1 MDSAQIRS
9 RFLSFFE
16 KRGHEIVP
24 SASLLLDDPTL
35 LFVNAGMVP
44 FKPYF
49 LGEAP
54 PPYLRATSVQK
65 VVRTLDIEEV
75 GKTTRHASFFQMA
88 GNFSF
93 GDYFKEQAIPLAWE
107 LLTGSLDHGGY
118 GFDPERLWVT
128 VYQDDDEGEAIWRDV
143 VGVPTERIQRR
154 GMEDNY
160 WSMGVPGP
168 CGPCSEIYYDRGPE
182 FGVEGGPIADENRY
196 LEVWNLVFMQFERGE
211 GSGKN
216 DFPILGPLPAANI
229 DTGMGLE
236 RMAAILQGVDN
247 IYEIDTTRGI
257 LDTASALTNTV
268 YGAAENDDIAL
279 RVVADHSRTCIFL
292 ISDGVIPGNEG
303 RGYVLR
309 RLMRRVIRNMR
320 LLGAVDPTLRTLCDS
335 AIEVMAPQYPELNES
350 RERILSIATGEETAF
365 AQTLSTGS
373 MLFDTAAHQTKKSGG
388 TTISGEKAFALHD
401 TYGFPI
407 DLTMEMAS
415 EAGLQVDRERFT
427 ELMQEQRSRAKADS
441 IARKSDFATSTAY
454 KEILTVGGTTEFT
467 GYAESTTQA
476 HVTGL
481 VIDGVSVP
489 VASLGVD
496 VELILDRTPF
506 YAESGG
512 QLGDHGVITS
522 SSGASRV
529 DVYDV
534 QTPVPGLFLHRGR
547 VVSGEF
553 TVGETVVGSVDIE
566 RRKAI
571 SRAHTA
577 THMVHRAFRER
588 LGEIATQMGSENSPG
603 RFRFDF
609 PSPEAVSPSVL
620 RDVEQYVNAMLI
632 EDLAV
637 SASLMSQQE
646 ALDMGAMAL
655 FGEKY
660 GNEVRVV
667 SVGDWAHELCGG
679 THAQRTG
686 ALGLVY
692 FVGEGSVGAGV
703 RRVEALVG
711 ADAYEYAANEHLL
724 VSKLTSMLKVPAD
737 QLADRLEST
746 ISALKVAEKEI
757 AEGKRSALLKDAGN
771 IVGEPV
777 RHGNFDLWVFR
788 APAGSDASSL
798 RELAQQAIARAGN
811 ASMAVALGTLITDDK
826 VSAVIAVN
834 ELGVKAGCSAQQLL
848 RVALHELDGK
858 GGGKDNFAQGA
869 GTNGAALHA
878 AVASVEAA
886 LAAQ

>member
-1 MDSAQIRS
+1 MDSAQIRA

-16 KRGHEIVP
+16 KRAHEIVP
-24 SASLLLDDPTL
+24 SASLILDDPTL

-54 PPYLRATSVQK
+54 APYSRATSVQK

-93 GDYFKEQAIPLAWE
+93 GDYFKAEAIPFAWE
-107 LLTGSLDHGGY
+107 LLTSSIEDGGY
-118 GFDPERLWVT
+118 GFDSERLWVT

-143 VGVPTERIQRR
+143 VGVPPQRIQRR

-211 GSGKN
+211 GTGKN

-257 LDTASALTNTV
+257 LNTASVLTNTV
-268 YGAAENDDIAL
+268 YGAAESDDIAL

-350 RERILSIATGEETAF
+350 RERILSIATGEEATF

-373 MLFDTAAHQTKKSGG
+373 VLFDTAALQTKKSGG
-388 TTISGEKAFALHD
+388 TIISGEKAFALHD

-407 DLTMEMAS
+407 DLTMEMAA

-454 KEILTVGGTTEFT
+454 KEILIVGGTTEFT
-467 GYAESTTQA
+467 GYAESATEA
-476 HVTGL
+476 RITGL

-489 VASLGVD
+489 AAGVGEN

-522 SSGASRV
+522 GSGASRV

-534 QTPVPGLFLHRGR
+534 QTPVSGLFLHRGR
-547 VVSGEF
+547 IVAGEF
-553 TVGETVVGSVDIE
+553 TVGESVIGSVDIE

-588 LGEIATQMGSENSPG
+588 LGETATQMGSENSPG

-609 PSPEAVSPSVL
+609 PSPEAISPAVL
-620 RDVEQYVNAMLI
+620 RDVEQYVNTILI
-632 EDLAV
+632 EDLEV
-637 SASLMSQQE
+637 SARLMSQKE

-667 SVGDWAHELCGG
+667 SVGEWAHELCGG

-686 ALGLVY
+686 ALGLVF

-703 RRVEALVG
+703 RRIEALVG
-711 ADAYEYAANEHLL
+711 SDAYEYAANEHLL
-724 VSKLTSMLKVPAD
+724 VSKLTSMMKVPAD

-757 AEGKRSALLKDAGN
+757 VEGKRSALLNNADN

-777 RHGNFDLWVFR
+777 RHGNCDLWVFR
-788 APAGSDASSL
+788 LPTGSDASSL
-798 RELAQQAIARAGN
+798 RELAQQAISRAGN
-811 ASMAVALGTLITDDK
+811 SSMAVAFGSMVTGDK
-826 VSAVIAVN
+826 VSAVVAVN
-834 ELGVKAGCSAQQLL
+834 DLGLKVGFSAQDLL
-848 RVALHELDGK
+848 RLALHELDGK

-869 GTNGAALHA
+869 GTNSAALPA

>member
-1 MDSAQIRS
+1 MDSAQIRT

-16 KRGHEIVP
+16 KRGHEIIP

-54 PPYLRATSVQK
+54 PPYPRATSVQK

-93 GDYFKEQAIPLAWE
+93 GDYFKEEAIPLAWE
-107 LLTGSLDHGGY
+107 LLTGSIDDGGF

-143 VGVPTERIQRR
+143 VGVPSRRIQRR

-160 WSMGVPGP
+160 WSMGVAGP

-182 FGVEGGPIADENRY
+182 FGIEGGPVADENRY

-211 GSGKN
+211 GSGKS

-236 RMAAILQGVDN
+236 RMAAILQDVDN

-257 LDTASALTNTV
+257 LDTASALTGTV
-268 YGAAENDDIAL
+268 YGATEKDDIAL

-309 RLMRRVIRNMR
+309 RLTRRVIRNMR
-320 LLGAVDPTLRTLCDS
+320 LLGAAQPTLRLLYDS
-335 AIEVMAPQYPELNES
+335 AIEVMAPQYPELSDS
-350 RERILSIATGEETAF
+350 RERILSIATGEENAF

-373 MLFDTAAHQTKKSGG
+373 ILFDTAATQTKDSGG

-407 DLTMEMAS
+407 DLTMEMAA
-415 EAGLQVDRERFT
+415 EAGLQVDRDRFT
-427 ELMQEQRSRAKADS
+427 ELMQEQRNRAKANS
-441 IARKSDFATSTAY
+441 IARKSDFAATTAY
-454 KEILTVGGTTEFT
+454 KEILTVGSITEFT
-467 GYAESTTQA
+467 GYAES
-476 HVTGL
+476 VTEADITGIVL
-481 VIDGVSVP
+481 DGVSVP
-489 VASLGVD
+489 LASMGD
-496 VELILDRTPF
+496 SVEIVLSRTPF

-522 SSGASRV
+522 GSGASRIEIS
-529 DVYDV
+529 DV
-534 QTPVPGLFLHRGR
+534 QTPVPGLLLHRGQ
-547 VVSGEF
+547 VVKGELV
-553 TVGETVVGSVDIE
+553 VGETVIGAVDIE

-588 LGEIATQMGSENSPG
+588 LGETATQMGSENSPG

-609 PSPEAVSPSVL
+609 PSPEAVSPAVL
-620 RDVEQYVNAMLI
+620 HDVEQYVNAMLI

-637 SASLMSQQE
+637 SANLMSQQE

-667 SVGDWAHELCGG
+667 SVGNWAHELCGG

-711 ADAYEYAANEHLL
+711 SDAYQYAANEHVL
-724 VSKLTSMLKVPAD
+724 VNKLTSMLKVPAH

-746 ISALKVAEKEI
+746 ISALKLAEKEI
-757 AEGKRSALLKDAGN
+757 AQGKRVALLNDAGN
-771 IVGEPV
+771 IVGDPQ
-777 RHGNFDLWVFR
+777 RHGDFDLWVFQ
-788 APAGSDASSL
+788 APESSDASSL
-798 RELAQQAIARAGN
+798 RELAQQAIARTGN
-811 ASMAVALGTLITDDK
+811 ASMAVALGTLVTEGK
-826 VSAVIAVN
+826 MSAVVAVN
-834 ELGVKAGCSAQQLL
+834 DLGVKAGCSAQELL
-848 RVALHELDGK
+848 RVALQELAGK

-869 GTNGAALHA
+869 GTNAAALPA
-878 AVASVEAA
+878 AIARVEAA
-886 LAAQ
+886 LAAH

>member
-1 MDSAQIRS
+1 MSE
-9 RFLSFFE
+9 E
-16 KRGHEIVP
+16 KE
-24 SASLLLDDPTL
+24 
-35 LFVNAGMVP
+35 
-44 FKPYF
+44 
-49 LGEAP
+49 
-54 PPYLRATSVQK
+54 
-65 VVRTLDIEEV
+65 
-75 GKTTRHASFFQMA
+75 
-88 GNFSF
+88 
-93 GDYFKEQAIPLAWE
+93 
-107 LLTGSLDHGGY
+107 
-118 GFDPERLWVT
+118 
-128 VYQDDDEGEAIWRDV
+128 
-143 VGVPTERIQRR
+143 
-154 GMEDNY
+154 
-160 WSMGVPGP
+160 
-168 CGPCSEIYYDRGPE
+168 
-182 FGVEGGPIADENRY
+182 
-196 LEVWNLVFMQFERGE
+196 
-211 GSGKN
+211 SGKN

-476 HVTGL
+476 HITGL

-489 VASLGVD
+489 VASLGED

-512 QLGDHGVITS
+512 QLGDHGLITS

-547 VVSGEF
+547 VVAGEF
-553 TVGETVVGSVDIE
+553 TVGETVIGSVDIE

-571 SRAHTA
+571 SPGSYCNAHGA
-577 THMVHRAFRER
+577 
-588 LGEIATQMGSENSPG
+588 
-603 RFRFDF
+603 
-609 PSPEAVSPSVL
+609 PSISRTTR
-620 RDVEQYVNAMLI
+620 RDCDPN
-632 EDLAV
+632 
-637 SASLMSQQE
+637 
-646 ALDMGAMAL
+646 G
-655 FGEKY
+655 FGEFP
-660 GNEVRVV
+660 R
-667 SVGDWAHELCGG
+667 
-679 THAQRTG
+679 
-686 ALGLVY
+686 ALPIRL
-692 FVGEGSVGAGV
+692 
-703 RRVEALVG
+703 
-711 ADAYEYAANEHLL
+711 
-724 VSKLTSMLKVPAD
+724 SKS
-737 QLADRLEST
+737 
-746 ISALKVAEKEI
+746 
-757 AEGKRSALLKDAGN
+757 
-771 IVGEPV
+771 
-777 RHGNFDLWVFR
+777 
-788 APAGSDASSL
+788 
-798 RELAQQAIARAGN
+798 
-811 ASMAVALGTLITDDK
+811 
-826 VSAVIAVN
+826 
-834 ELGVKAGCSAQQLL
+834 
-848 RVALHELDGK
+848 
-858 GGGKDNFAQGA
+858 
-869 GTNGAALHA
+869 
-878 AVASVEAA
+878 
-886 LAAQ
+886 